1 MLESAKFYVARA
13 TPFALVDSVAMSK
26 KVRGPVRANRPGTR
40 AANQGPA
47 ARRRGQSTSQLVA
60 AEVIAEDVIEEHP
73 AEAAAE
79 LERIAKTVPSRPG
92 VRTKPGSLLAAK
104 AATEYVYVATDMRRI
119 FVVAAAM
126 FGTLIILWM
135 ALVVFRVIPL
145 PFY

>member
-1 MLESAKFYVARA
+1 
-13 TPFALVDSVAMSK
+13 MSK

-40 AANQGPA
+40 AANQGSA
-47 ARRRGQSTSQLVA
+47 GRRRSQSTSQLVA
-60 AEVIAEDVIEEHP
+60 AEIIAEDVVDERP

-79 LERIAKTVPSRPG
+79 LERVAKTVPARPG

-104 AATEYVYVATDMRRI
+104 AASEYVYVAQDMRRI
-119 FVVAAAM
+119 FAVAAAL

-145 PFY
+145 AFY